1 MNFSFSLVLYSLVI
15 SASVFA
21 SDSLDNYPAVCDHRN
36 YKPPAGGK
44 EVKPQGMPLTAQSKH
59 LLFGKSGLTLL
70 VL

>member
-21 SDSLDNYPAVCDHRN
+21 SDSLDNYPAVCDYRN